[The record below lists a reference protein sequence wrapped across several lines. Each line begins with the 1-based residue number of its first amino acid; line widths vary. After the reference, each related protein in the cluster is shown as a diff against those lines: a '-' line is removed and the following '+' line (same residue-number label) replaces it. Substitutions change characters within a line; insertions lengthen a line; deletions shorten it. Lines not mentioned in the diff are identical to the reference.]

1 MQPGQVHDVAK
12 ILGYRWAPAVLIGLQ
27 AGPSRYSEL
36 ANRVHRLD
44 SGISEKALTHTLRRL
59 AEHGLV
65 DRASS
70 PSGYALYSL
79 TSTGERVVP
88 WLESFAELVAG
99 ATRGAGTGSVPP
111 APEAGRWGGRSG

>member
-1 MQPGQVHDVAK
+1 MQPGRVHDVAK
-12 ILGYRWAPAVLIGLQ
+12 ILGYRWAPAVLISLQ

-65 DRASS
+65 SRGNPQGGFAM
-70 PSGYALYSL
+70 YSL
-79 TSTGERVVP
+79 TTTGEQVVP
-88 WLESFAELVAG
+88 WLESFAQLLG
-99 ATRGAGTGSVPP
+99 GAGPDTDPDRYDP
-111 APEAGRWGGRSG
+111 RLRR